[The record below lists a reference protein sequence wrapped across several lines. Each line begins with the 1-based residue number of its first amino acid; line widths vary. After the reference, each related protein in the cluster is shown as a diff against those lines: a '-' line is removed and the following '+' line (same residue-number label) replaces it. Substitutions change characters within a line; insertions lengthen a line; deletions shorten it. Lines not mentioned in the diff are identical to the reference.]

1 MKKQHL
7 PRLLWKGSWLLAAL
21 PLFSYGSAHAIPYDS
36 YIIQAREKITITG
49 KVTDES
55 NHPLPGVTILEKG
68 TQNGVITDAAGNFR
82 LLAAENATLVVSLIG
97 MEPQEIPVNGRK
109 NISVVLSGK
118 STSLNEVV
126 AIGYGKQ
133 SRATLTTAISKVS
146 SKEFEHAPGQNPLLQ
161 MQGKVP
167 GLTLQVSSGQ
177 PGSDPQIFMRGGTT
191 SSPEKDAPL
200 FIIDGMVSQG
210 MRSLS
215 DMNPGDIE
223 SVQVLKDAAA
233 TAIYGARAAN
243 GIIIIKTK
251 SGKAGKPRV
260 SFGYTY
266 GIEDQAKRYQ
276 FLSARD
282 YIYVSRKNT
291 MDYNKTNPDFYL
303 TGGRYGMS
311 TGNPRNSKNTLEFLD
326 TYIQNYGQE
335 YVDQLLQKEGWE
347 TMTDPV
353 TNKTLLFKGTDFQD
367 VTFNTGYKKQ
377 YDVNVSG
384 GSDRG
389 TYYLGLGHTN
399 QDGIIAGTFY
409 KNYNGLLNTTY
420 KLSDKWSV
428 NTNMSYQVRY
438 SNAPSNDNN
447 VLSRSVTMPPTYRLY
462 YEDGT
467 PAPGEGISSF
477 RSRLHE
483 VYYKERYTD
492 IKVYRTTLQVGA
504 NWDIIPG
511 LQFTPSF
518 SWFTTEGKENRFEA
532 YNETNPNRNA
542 SAAHNLNR
550 HTQAD
555 AVLSYD
561 KTIGS
566 GHHFNAMV
574 GSSYINDYDYNM
586 SGSGYGAPSDNIT
599 TLNAT
604 KVETQRITTTESTEI
619 LMSYF
624 GRLNYDF
631 NNKYLFSASLRS
643 DGSSRFSRNHRWAT
657 FPGVSAGWNLHQED
671 FWAPVKPVVSQFKIR
686 GSWGQAGNN
695 NLSIYDSQGQYSTSL
710 GGDLLN
716 YMGNTGILNTT
727 LSNND
732 LVWETTTSFDAGVDI
747 GLFKDRVSILVDYYN
762 KLTDNRLFDKPLDA
776 TTGFSNIRSNYGSIR
791 NKGIEVELGAT
802 PVKTRNF
809 TWNTSFTF
817 AFNRGTVVSLPDNG
831 EAKNRIGG
839 NYIYDEQKQQYVK
852 VGGLAEGERFG
863 GRWAYQLDGVYA
875 TDKDAE
881 GAPFDVEANGRKKT
895 GGDAIWHDADRNDTI
910 DYRDMTFMG
919 YIRPDKQG
927 AFVNTFTFK
936 GLSLR
941 VVADYATGSV
951 IDNGFRGKANGSSR
965 NNNQAITD
973 VIGNDIWKQQGDHAS
988 IPKYTVQ
995 SDYDYNF
1002 KNHNRASNGIGNS
1015 GTASNNSLYYK
1026 KGDYIALREISLSYS
1041 IHAALLQKASIS
1053 SIDVFAGVYNLGYL
1067 TKYDGLSPEVFTG
1080 VDPGLYPRPR
1090 QYNFGA
1096 KVNF

>member
-7 PRLLWKGSWLLAAL
+7 PRLQWPASCLLVAL
-21 PLFSYGSAHAIPYDS
+21 TWFSFLPV
-36 YIIQAREKITITG
+36 QAQQHPPQESTTGKKIAVTG
-49 KVTDES
+49 KVTDAA
-55 NHPLPGVTILEKG
+55 NHPMPGVTVLQKG
-68 TQNGVITDAAGNFR
+68 TQNGIVTDAAGNYR
-82 LLAAENATLVVSLIG
+82 LQVPADAVLLFSIIG
-97 MEPQEIPVNGRK
+97 MDTKEIPVNGRTQL
-109 NISVVLSGK
+109 SVALSEK

-133 SRATLTTAISKVS
+133 SRATLTTAISRVN

-167 GLTLQVSSGQ
+167 GLTLQVNSGQ
-177 PGSDPQIFMRGGTT
+177 PGADPQIFLRGGTT

-200 FIIDGMVSQG
+200 LIIDGMVSQG
-210 MRSLS
+210 MRSIS
-215 DMNPGDIE
+215 DMNADDIE
-223 SVQVLKDAAA
+223 SVQVLKDAAS

-260 SFGYTY
+260 SFGFNY
-266 GIEDQAKRYQ
+266 GLEQQAKQYK
-276 FLSARD
+276 FLNARD

-326 TYIQNYGQE
+326 TYVQNYGQA
-335 YVDQLLQKEGWE
+335 YVDHLLQEEGWE

-353 TNKTLLFKGTDFQD
+353 TNKQLLFKGTDYQD
-367 VTFNTGYKKQ
+367 VTFQNGTKKQ
-377 YDVNVSG
+377 YDVSVSG
-384 GSDRG
+384 GSDKG
-389 TYYLGLGHTN
+389 TYYLGLGHSN
-399 QDGIIAGTFY
+399 QDGIITGTFY
-409 KNYNGLLNTTY
+409 KNYNGLFNGTY
-420 KLSDKWSV
+420 KISDKWSF
-428 NTNMSYQVRY
+428 NTNIGYSVRY
-438 SNAPSNDNN
+438 MNSPNNDIN

-467 PAPGEGISSF
+467 PAPGEGVTSF

-492 IKVYRTTLQVGA
+492 IKVYRTTFQLGVD
-504 NWDIIPG
+504 WDILPG
-511 LQFTPSF
+511 LRFSPSF
-518 SWFTTEGKENRFEA
+518 AWFTTEGKENRFEA
-532 YNETNPNRNA
+532 FNETNPNRNA

-555 AVLSYD
+555 AVLNYD

-566 GHHFNAMV
+566 KHHFNAMA
-574 GSSYINDYDYNM
+574 GTSYINDYDYNM
-586 SGSGYGAPSDNIT
+586 SGSGYGAPNDNIP

-604 KVETQRITTTESTEI
+604 KVETQRTSTSMSTEI

-631 NNKYLFSASLRS
+631 DNKYLFSASIRS
-643 DGSSRFSRNHRWAT
+643 DGSSRFSGNHRWAA
-657 FPGVSAGWNLHQED
+657 FPGVSAGWNLHHEN
-671 FWAPVKPVVSQFKIR
+671 FWASLQPVVSQLKIR

-695 NLSIYDSQGQYSTSL
+695 ALSIFDSQGQYSPSL
-710 GGDLLN
+710 NGNLLS
-716 YMGNTGILNTT
+716 YMGNTGILNTV
-727 LSNND
+727 LPNND
-732 LVWETTTSFDAGVDI
+732 LVWETTTSVDAGLDI
-747 GLFKDRVSILVDYYN
+747 GLFKDRITILLDFYN
-762 KLTDNRLFDKPLDA
+762 KITDNRLFDKPLDA
-776 TTGFSNIRSNYGSIR
+776 TTGFSKIRSNYGTIR
-791 NKGIEVELGAT
+791 NRGIEIELNAT
-802 PVKTRNF
+802 PVKSREF
-809 TWNTSFTF
+809 TWNTGITF
-817 AFNRGTVVSLPDNG
+817 AFNRGTVVSLPANG

-839 NYIYDEQKQQYVK
+839 NYIFDPNSGQYVK

-875 TDKDAE
+875 SDKDAAN
-881 GAPFDVEANGRKKT
+881 APRDIEANGRKKT
-895 GGDAIWHDADRNDTI
+895 GGDAIWHDFDRNDTI

-927 AFVNTFTFK
+927 AIVNTLTYK
-936 GLSLR
+936 GISLR
-941 VVADYATGSV
+941 IVADYALGHV

-965 NNNQAITD
+965 NNNQALTD
-973 VIGNDIWKQQGDHAS
+973 VTGNDIWKKDGDQAS

-1002 KNHNRASNGIGNS
+1002 KNHNRASNGLGND
-1015 GTASNNSLYYK
+1015 GTASNSSLYYK
-1026 KGDYIALREISLSYS
+1026 KGDYLALREISLSYS
-1041 IHAALLQKASIS
+1041 IRAALLQKASIS
-1053 SIDVFAGVYNLGYL
+1053 SIDVFGGVYNICYF

-1090 QYNFGA
+1090 QYNFGV